1 MIYSDRRFIFWSY
14 VHITFSFILSDARP
28 AWIVCR
34 FQVRKTYSPGLPA
47 SSD

>member
-14 VHITFSFILSDARP
+14 VHFTLSFILSDARP
-28 AWIVCR
+28 AWIECR
-34 FQVRKTYSPGLPA
+34 LQSRKKYSPGLPA